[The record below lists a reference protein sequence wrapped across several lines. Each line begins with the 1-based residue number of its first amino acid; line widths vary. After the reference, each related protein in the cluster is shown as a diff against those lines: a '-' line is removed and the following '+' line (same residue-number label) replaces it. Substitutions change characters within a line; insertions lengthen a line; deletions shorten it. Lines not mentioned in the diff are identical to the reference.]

1 MISYTNA
8 NEPIASRIRKIVSFE
23 FGKEIEKDVLSSC
36 HAHAT
41 KKNSRVPTGNQTLDH
56 EFCALMLCHLATETR
71 W

>member
-36 HAHAT
+36 HEHAT
-41 KKNSRVPTGNQTLDH
+41 KKNSRVPTGNQTLDRG
-56 EFCALMLCHLATETR
+56 FCALMLCHLATETP